1 MGWEHAHQLF
11 HDAVWTQQGLPAVW
25 TSSPQAIVKRCAQRV
40 CQAGNAEWLLA
51 TILLDTTVGTSW
63 HGAAK
68 AALARSILGES
79 VHDFP
84 HGTRLRV
91 RRVVVGLL
99 KVSGMFVRLLTQPRG
114 ACATPEMFWRG
125 TCSAPVARP
134 AR

>member
-1 MGWEHAHQLF
+1 MLWERTHKLF

-25 TSSPQAIVKRCAQRV
+25 TSGPQAIVKLCAQRV

-99 KVSGMFVRLLTQPRG
+99 KVSGMFVRRLTQPRG
-114 ACATPEMFWRG
+114 ACSTPEMFWRG
-125 TCSAPVARP
+125 CSAPVARP